1 MVSHADPKP
10 RLEVHVTL
18 DDAGVDVAPQELE
31 HLAADLRVVAAAR
44 LYEQGRLSLGKAA
57 ELCGQS
63 VARFMEKLGELRIPV
78 INYPVDQL
86 KHDLTDW

>member
-1 MVSHADPKP
+1 MVSQANPKP
-10 RLEVHVTL
+10 RLDVRVTL
-18 DDAGVDVAPQELE
+18 EDAGVDVGGEELE
-31 HLAADLRVVAAAR
+31 NLAADLRVVAAAR

-57 ELCGQS
+57 VLCDQS

-78 INYPVDQL
+78 INYPFDQL